1 MKEEM
6 QGELMDIVQRLGE
19 EGFKALDFAKSEM
32 PEVLSQALAWASMKA
47 MSLCILCC
55 IFAIL
60 FGFVCIKII
69 KTYNK
74 NNDGFV
80 FITGV
85 ASLGFGVASIVQVI
99 IWFKI
104 QLAPKLWL
112 FEYIKNSLYP

>member
-47 MSLCILCC
+47 MGLCILF
-55 IFAIL
+55 IIISAL
-60 FGFVCIKII
+60 FWLVCRVMLAEKEGEPAFFCGFIALVSSI
-69 KTYNK
+69 
-74 NNDGFV
+74 
-80 FITGV
+80 
-85 ASLGFGVASIVQVI
+85 ASIYQGVC
-99 IWFKI
+99 WFKI